1 MLALAG
7 VGGRKDMVV
16 FRSVGDISLGK
27 GLKGM
32 LGAMKLPIFFVILSV
47 SFIHHRVV
55 SQRKGLMIRPER
67 WADVR
72 DGILLM
78 CIR

>member
-32 LGAMKLPIFFVILSV
+32 SGAIKLPIFFVILSV

-55 SQRKGLMIRPER
+55 LPRKGLMIRPER

-72 DGILLM
+72 EGILLI

>member
-32 LGAMKLPIFFVILSV
+32 LGAMKLPTFFVILSV

-55 SQRKGLMIRPER
+55 LQKKGLMIRPES
-67 WADVR
+67 WADIR
-72 DGILLM
+72 EGILLM